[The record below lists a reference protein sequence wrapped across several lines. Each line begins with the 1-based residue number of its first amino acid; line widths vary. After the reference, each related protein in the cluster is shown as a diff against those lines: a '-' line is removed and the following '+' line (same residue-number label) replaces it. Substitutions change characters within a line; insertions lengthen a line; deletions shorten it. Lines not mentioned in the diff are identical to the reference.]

1 MQCSKCGN
9 SQVIIK
15 KQQSGQYLCQDCFI
29 ESIEK
34 KVIKTVKTEKLL
46 DKGDKVLVA
55 LSGGKDGEFEVLCRS
70 ECAEN

>member
-15 KQQSGQYLCQDCFI
+15 KQQSGQYLCKDCFI

-34 KVIKTVKTEKLL
+34 KLLKQLKRKNCWIRGIK
-46 DKGDKVLVA
+46 
-55 LSGGKDGEFEVLCRS
+55 F
-70 ECAEN
+70 

>member
-15 KQQSGQYLCQDCFI
+15 KQQSGQYLCKDCFI

-34 KVIKTVKTEKLL
+34 KVIKTVKNEKEMSIAVSAERQRNNA
-46 DKGDKVLVA
+46 DE
-55 LSGGKDGEFEVLCRS
+55 GGNLNYFFS
-70 ECAEN
+70 NT

>member
-15 KQQSGQYLCQDCFI
+15 KQQSGQYLCKDCFI

-34 KVIKTVKTEKLL
+34 KVIKTVKKEKLL
-46 DKGDKVLVA
+46 DKGD
-55 LSGGKDGEFEVLCRS
+55 
-70 ECAEN
+70 